1 MGLLDGDI
9 AALVSDG
16 LEAAELPLDLTLTR
30 TVAGTPD
37 PDEPWVPVTPTT
49 TAYPCRGFEDSYS
62 AYYLANQLVQ
72 EGDRKIVILAQSLAV
87 TPEPGDQITSRGET
101 FTIVG
106 PVKTDPARAAWE
118 CQARAA

>member
-16 LEAAELPLDLTLTR
+16 LDAADLPLDLTLTR

-37 PDEPWVPVTPTT
+37 PDEPWLPVTPTT
-49 TAYPCRGFEDSYS
+49 TTYACRGFEDNYS
-62 AYYLANQLVQ
+62 AYYIANGLVQ
-72 EGDRKIVILAQSLAV
+72 EGDRKIMILTPSLSI
-87 TPEPGDQITSRGET
+87 TPQPGDTITSRGQA
-101 FTIVG
+101 FTVIG
-106 PVKTDPARAAWE
+106 VKADPARALWE

>member
-37 PDEPWVPVTPTT
+37 EDEPWLPVTPTT
-49 TAYPCRGFEDSYS
+49 TTYPCRGFEDNYS
-62 AYYLANQLVQ
+62 AYYIVNGLALQ
-72 EGDRKIVILAQSLAV
+72 GDRRIMILAPSLSV
-87 TPEPGDQITSRGET
+87 TPIAGDQITSRGET
-101 FTIVG
+101 FTVVS
-106 PVKTDPARAAWE
+106 VKSDPARALWE
-118 CQARAA
+118 CQARKA